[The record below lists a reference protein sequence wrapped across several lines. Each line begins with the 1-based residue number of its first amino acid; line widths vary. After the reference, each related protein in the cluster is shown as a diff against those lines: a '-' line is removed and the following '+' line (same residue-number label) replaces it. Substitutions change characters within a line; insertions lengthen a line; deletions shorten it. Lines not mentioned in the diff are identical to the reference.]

1 MSSPLNELYRLSDS
15 IKTKRI
21 SSFDREGGNQD
32 RIPIESGETAVLAQ
46 IEGAGIIKHIWVTIA
61 CGDEMMRR
69 NAIIR
74 MYWDQEETPSVESPL
89 GDFFG
94 QGFGM
99 NYNYTALPLCAAPG
113 DGRAIN
119 CYFPMPFGNGAKI
132 TIENQSAMKLD
143 CFYYYIDYEEHPSIP
158 DDVGRFHAWWNREL
172 TVPEN
177 DLDNEWGVMEPDL
190 LNTTNKKNYL
200 FADIEGKGKFVGVN
214 YYVDNPSPMWYGEGD
229 DMFQVDG
236 EAYPYSLHG
245 TGTEDFF
252 NSSWCPKEVYCHP
265 YFGYPLI
272 NTESGWMGRTH
283 CYRFMIEEPVYFR
296 KSLNASIEHGH
307 ANGLTLDIS
316 SVAYW
321 YQTEPHKAFPA
332 MRPMEERQN
341 MPGINVRDV
350 LRWRGSWRK
359 EMGGGPLW
367 GDEWSKK

>member
-1 MSSPLNELYRLSDS
+1 
-15 IKTKRI
+15 
-21 SSFDREGGNQD
+21 
-32 RIPIESGETAVLAQ
+32 
-46 IEGAGIIKHIWVTIA
+46 
-61 CGDEMMRR
+61 
-69 NAIIR
+69 
-74 MYWDQEETPSVESPL
+74 VESPL